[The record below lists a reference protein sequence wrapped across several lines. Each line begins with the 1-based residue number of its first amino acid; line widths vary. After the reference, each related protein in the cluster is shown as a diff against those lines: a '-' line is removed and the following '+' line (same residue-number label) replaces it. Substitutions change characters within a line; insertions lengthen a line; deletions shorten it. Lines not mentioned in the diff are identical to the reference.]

1 MCRLARIAAMIPNDA
16 LAAFVHLKNSSTTFV
31 LYSPTACATLGLM
44 QRKKIDLK
52 KVLAAMNTTCPG
64 CRYEITPAEIQ
75 RIDFERMRCPKC
87 RLVFD
92 ARKVRK
98 AD

>member
-1 MCRLARIAAMIPNDA
+1 
-16 LAAFVHLKNSSTTFV
+16 
-31 LYSPTACATLGLM
+31 M